1 MKNTLKTILLMLL
14 LLAIPRLYAQ
24 HPEHGKFASLDIRSN
39 AVCDMCVTTIE
50 SEMLYVK
57 GVQKVRVDVDA
68 NIIHVD
74 YRANRTDP
82 DKLRKAISDLGYM
95 ADDVPPDPEARK
107 ALPDCCQDEGCGLP
121 AEKHQGAPGVPTHA
135 PAHAE

>member
-1 MKNTLKTILLMLL
+1 MNMNLLRMLALL
-14 LLAIPRLYAQ
+14 LLFAGTGAYAQ
-24 HPEHGKFASLDIRSN
+24 DDQHGKFASVDIRSN

-50 SEMLYVK
+50 TEMLYVK
-57 GVQKVRVDVDA
+57 GVQQVRVDMEA
-68 NIIHVD
+68 NLIHVD
-74 YRANRTDP
+74 YRPNRTDP

-121 AEKHQGAPGVPTHA
+121 AEKHPGAPGVPVHP

>member
-1 MKNTLKTILLMLL
+1 MKNSLKTILLPL
-14 LLAIPRLYAQ
+14 LLAAAPLLHAQ
-24 HPEHGKFASLDIRSN
+24 HQDHGKFAALDIRSN

-50 SEMLYVK
+50 TEMLYVK
-57 GVQKVRVDVDA
+57 GVQKVRVDMDA

-74 YRANRTDP
+74 YRPNRTDP

-121 AEKHQGAPGVPTHA
+121 DGQQVEH
-135 PAHAE
+135 PATP

>member
-1 MKNTLKTILLMLL
+1 MKNTLKTVVLLMLL
-14 LLAIPRLYAQ
+14 LAVPRTYAQ
-24 HPEHGKFASLDIRSN
+24 HTDHGKFASLDIRSN

-50 SEMLYVK
+50 TEMLYVK
-57 GVQKVRVDVDA
+57 GVQKVRVDMDA
-68 NIIHVD
+68 NLIHVD
-74 YRANRTDP
+74 YRPNRTDP

-121 AEKHQGAPGVPTHA
+121 DGQQVEH
-135 PAHAE
+135 PATP